1 MLEIR
6 ESQIEDIFATQ
17 LDDVKKLLSLS
28 GSIALINRQKKLPS
42 GGIIDLLFLSSNNLL
57 LLELKAVKSEIKFC
71 DQVVD
76 YRREINSLMPKN
88 EFPTLPIKTYLIC
101 PEFLESHKDY
111 CYKNDVIPIQFSPYE
126 LLKNFYFRVKA
137 ISQLISLKP
146 SNHGLWNLHLLNRI
160 LYSINNETKLSDL
173 ISKTKLSKSTI
184 GSYLRLADEL
194 GLTKLKPNIILT
206 ELGNKYVKIRDISKS
221 IEFISDAQTDILKD
235 HITHNPFSSPAIFG
249 IYSAV
254 ETIFTLSKNFYP
266 VPLKEA
272 TKQFTYLSGKHNEWA
287 AKASNNAFIMYSNY
301 CIDLGLLAKVQRD
314 YYITPAGIRFIL
326 LLELNKSI
334 LFVNSIWYYKGHFTN
349 TQGFYLESDKSR
361 NVIILKNKKE
371 VNSIAEW
378 STYVIAGKFMTKL
391 DRLLLIIADNKVENE
406 KEHFYYNEAYLLE
419 NPTPEKFLDAF
430 NKDELLI
437 DIRMHLRS
445 SGGVRNHGT
454 GFRISE
460 KNLQL
465 LYSSKKKLL

>member
-1 MLEIR
+1 MKLPDLIKKLEILKSKGFI
-6 ESQIEDIFATQ
+6 ESYRKGPTGIGHTLEKELGIAETNLAIPDIGGRVELKGTRRN
-17 LDDVKKLLSLS
+17 VNSL
-28 GSIALINRQKKLPS
+28 ITLFTFNKAVWLFPQKDLINKYGYKDGKGRQALYN
-42 GGIIDLLFLSSNNLL
+42 I
-57 LLELKAVKSEIKFC
+57 VK
-71 DQVVD
+71 
-76 YRREINSLMPKN
+76 
-88 EFPTLPIKTYLIC
+88 T
-101 PEFLESHKDY
+101 
-111 CYKNDVIPIQFSPYE
+111 
-126 LLKNFYFRVKA
+126 
-137 ISQLISLKP
+137 
-146 SNHGLWNLHLLNRI
+146 
-160 LYSINNETKLSDL
+160 
-173 ISKTKLSKSTI
+173 
-184 GSYLRLADEL
+184 GS
-194 GLTKLKPNIILT
+194 
-206 ELGNKYVKIRDISKS
+206 
-221 IEFISDAQTDILKD
+221 
-235 HITHNPFSSPAIFG
+235 
-249 IYSAV
+249 
-254 ETIFTLSKNFYP
+254 
-266 VPLKEA
+266 
-272 TKQFTYLSGKHNEWA
+272 
-287 AKASNNAFIMYSNY
+287 
-301 CIDLGLLAKVQRD
+301 
-314 YYITPAGIRFIL
+314 
-326 LLELNKSI
+326 
-334 LFVNSIWYYKGHFTN
+334 TN